1 MFETKKTLIVV
12 YKDELL
18 MNQLKKMVE
27 TRDDNEE
34 GVVGTRD
41 DSINIVSWTEKVWMG
56 NKKAGNIQG
65 KILFL
70 GDIKGTDQLIPVLDV
85 VFNDSGVKYGWAGN
99 QAVLFVD
106 PRVLTDRKAYDDFLK
121 KLSELPVPDFLKTM
135 KENVV
140 STGTD
145 PDLETLEESTA
156 IELLPEDGEGT
167 KPQRQSIFQVAQK
180 AIVSGAEAVGRVGN
194 QVAAK
199 SEELF
204 RNKTLMKR
212 QMLFYGVIHLYN
224 DGLEKFMNL

>member
-27 TRDDNEE
+27 THDDSDDS
-34 GVVGTRD
+34 VVGTRD
-41 DSINIVSWTEKVWMG
+41 DSINIVSWTEKVWNG

-70 GDIKGTDQLIPVLDV
+70 GDIKGTDKLIPVLDIK
-85 VFNDSGVKYGWAGN
+85 FNDCGVKYGWAGN
-99 QAVLFVD
+99 QAVLFVE
-106 PRVLTDRKAYDDFLK
+106 PKMLTDRKAYDDFLQ
-121 KLSELPVPDFLKTM
+121 KLAELPVPDFLKTM
-135 KENVV
+135 KDNVV

-145 PDLETLEESTA
+145 PESETLEDQ
-156 IELLPEDGEGT
+156 EDTVLSETGET
-167 KPQRQSIFQVAQK
+167 IKPKVPKFIKAAQK
-180 AIVSGAEAVGRVGN
+180 AIESGAEAVGKVGN
-194 QVAAK
+194 QVATR

-204 RNKTLMKR
+204 RNKNLMKR

-224 DGLEKFMNL
+224 DGLEEFMNL

>member
-27 TRDDNEE
+27 THDDNDES
-34 GVVGTRD
+34 VVGTRD
-41 DSINIVSWTEKVWMG
+41 DSINIVSWTEKVWNG

-70 GDIKGTDQLIPVLDV
+70 GDIKGTDKLIPVIDV
-85 VFNDSGVKYGWAGN
+85 KFDDCGVKYGWAGN

-106 PRVLTDRKAYDDFLK
+106 PKALTDRKAYDDFLQ
-121 KLSELPVPDFLKTM
+121 KLSELPVPSFLKTM
-135 KENVV
+135 KDNVV
-140 STGTD
+140 TTGSD
-145 PDLETLEESTA
+145 PESESVGD
-156 IELLPEDGEGT
+156 IEVLSEDDKVV
-167 KPQRQSIFQVAQK
+167 KPKVPKFIKVAQK
-180 AIVSGAEAVGRVGN
+180 AIETGAEAVGKVGN
-194 QVAAK
+194 QVAER

-204 RNKTLMKR
+204 RNKNLMKR

-224 DGLEKFMNL
+224 DGLEKFMNQ